1 MNMQNIMMQAK
12 KMQKD
17 IEKIQSDL
25 ESQDYEGSSQFVTA
39 TISGKNRIMS
49 IRIKD
54 ADLSLDDMEVL
65 EDMIVVAVNNAIE
78 KMEADKEKKLGKYS
92 QFLNGMM

>member
-25 ESQDYEGSSQFVTA
+25 ESQVYEGNSQLVTA
-39 TISGKNRIMS
+39 TINGKNKLMS
-49 IRIKD
+49 IKIND
-54 ADLSLDDMEVL
+54 ADLSSDDMEVL
-65 EDMIVVAVNNAIE
+65 EDMVVVAVNNAIE
-78 KMEADKEKKLGKYS
+78 KMEADKAQKLGKYS

>member
-1 MNMQNIMMQAK
+1 MQAK

-25 ESQDYEGSSQFVTA
+25 ESQDYEGSSQLVTA

>member
-25 ESQDYEGSSQFVTA
+25 ESQVYEGSSQLVTA

-54 ADLSLDDMEVL
+54 ADLSFDDMEVL

>member
-1 MNMQNIMMQAK
+1 MQAK

-25 ESQDYEGSSQFVTA
+25 ESQVYEGNSQLVTA
-39 TISGKNRIMS
+39 TINGKNKLMS
-49 IRIKD
+49 IKIND
-54 ADLSLDDMEVL
+54 ADLSSDDMEVL
-65 EDMIVVAVNNAIE
+65 EDMVVVAVNNAIE
-78 KMEADKEKKLGKYS
+78 KMEADKAQKLGKYS

>member
-25 ESQDYEGSSQFVTA
+25 ESQVYEGNSQLVTA
-39 TISGKNRIMS
+39 IINGKNKLMS
-49 IRIKD
+49 IKIND
-54 ADLSLDDMEVL
+54 ADLSSDDMEVL
-65 EDMIVVAVNNAIE
+65 EDMVVVAVNNAIE
-78 KMEADKEKKLGKYS
+78 KMEADKAQKLGKYS

>member
-25 ESQDYEGSSQFVTA
+25 ESQVYEGNSQLVTA
-39 TISGKNRIMS
+39 TINGKNKLMS
-49 IRIKD
+49 IKIND
-54 ADLSLDDMEVL
+54 ADLSSDDMEVL
-65 EDMIVVAVNNAIE
+65 EDMVVVAVNNAIE
-78 KMEADKEKKLGKYS
+78 KMEADKAQKLGKCS